1 MARKSLYTD
10 FVDIGT
16 LLETFKNSKEMQK
29 AIKRKNLFDM
39 WEKTAG
45 AKFAKKSKPYSII
58 HKTMVIAC
66 QNSVVAQELQLQKI
80 QLLTKLNPYLK
91 ALKMNIIDL
100 RFDTKRWV
108 DEED

>member
-1 MARKSLYTD
+1 MVQKAIYTD
-10 FVDIGT
+10 FVDVGT
-16 LLETFKNSKEMQK
+16 LLEAFKNSKEMQK

-45 AKFAKKSKPYSII
+45 VKFAKKSKPFSVI

-66 QNSVVAQELQLQKI
+66 QNSAVAQELQLQKT
-80 QLLTKLNPYLK
+80 QLLIKLQPYLK
-91 ALKMNIIDL
+91 ALKMNITEL

-108 DEED
+108 D